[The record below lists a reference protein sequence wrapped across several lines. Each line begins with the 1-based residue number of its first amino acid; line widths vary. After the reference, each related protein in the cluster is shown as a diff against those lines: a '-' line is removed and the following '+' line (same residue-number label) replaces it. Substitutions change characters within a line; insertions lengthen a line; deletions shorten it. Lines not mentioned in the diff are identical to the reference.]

1 MSKRKR
7 IFGTVSIAIAV
18 CAVYLWFFG
27 PQTFFLVNSRKIGRR
42 VPIVNSVPVELQ
54 DLSISNVPG
63 KKLSSMGV
71 EFEVP
76 WNDVDEKNSRIVG
89 GWALIRFRSGN
100 SIILCVTSPKGFIS
114 AMFRDKI
121 AGPELFRGL
130 YGPDVLRS
138 DYALKNAIYETTPS
152 DITLLTPTN
161 RAAGFHSILV
171 MKALMPPTTDWAI
184 YRIETASL
192 RGFQLGDP
200 IRRPKKM
207 SVELY
212 GEDVGMEFNFD
223 QLESGPTP
231 AITQPELNRII
242 QTAHAIAN
250 AKPVLAVSPG

>member
-27 PQTFFLVNSRKIGRR
+27 PQTFFL
-42 VPIVNSVPVELQ
+42 VNSVPVELQ

-171 MKALMPPTTDWAI
+171 MKALTPPTTDWAS
-184 YRIETASL
+184 IEL
-192 RGFQLGDP
+192 
-200 IRRPKKM
+200 
-207 SVELY
+207 
-212 GEDVGMEFNFD
+212 
-223 QLESGPTP
+223 
-231 AITQPELNRII
+231 
-242 QTAHAIAN
+242 
-250 AKPVLAVSPG
+250 KPRV